1 MGYMNDIAVEHP
13 ISHSETQPE
22 FDSKQHILN
31 VVRERAEEVKT
42 MYADKTISNDGRIE
56 EPVKQARNDESGRTC
71 LIAVVR
77 NIQKAFGRTNVPNEE
92 KVLADITRADPI
104 DSNGQIGLSPVM
116 GYLSREG
123 YIDEGI
129 FGDPQKLVE
138 GLLKGGVVITCTPI
152 NGADQRSHAKLLAG
166 IRIENGEILLR
177 EYDPD
182 PNQGSSRLLNLDQH
196 IEEFYNTDGQTS
208 INLVMSVQE
217 K

>member
-1 MGYMNDIAVEHP
+1 MSDISGEHP
-13 ISHSETQPE
+13 ISQGEIQPE

-31 VVRERAEEVKT
+31 VVRERAKEVKT
-42 MYADKTISNDGRIE
+42 MYADKIISNDGRIE

-71 LIAVVR
+71 LVAVVR
-77 NIQKAFGRTNVPNEE
+77 NIQKAFGKASVPSEE
-92 KVLADITRADPI
+92 EVLVDITRENPI
-104 DSNGQIGLSPVM
+104 DSTGQIGLSSIM
-116 GYLSREG
+116 DYLRREG

-138 GLLKGGVVITCTPI
+138 GLLKGGVVVTCTPTNI
-152 NGADQRSHAKLLAG
+152 KDLRSHAKLLAG

-182 PNQGSSRLLNLDQH
+182 PNQGPSRLLDLDQH
-196 IEEFYNTDGQTS
+196 IKEFYDTDGQTS
-208 INLVMSVQE
+208 ISLVMPVQE